1 MKRIANAFIVIA
13 VCGAAG
19 CTNYLYQA
27 DLSGKDAYGKE
38 RQFVLY
44 WTKTDPII
52 GEPKAGPAV
61 LLTECSPTTRIDFS
75 DKPEGVVFRGMPGYD
90 RLPDGDGAVDQNT
103 VCGRIITYS
112 TLVDAQAGQLSLQ
125 MICMPV
131 QDNEFALQPRNYLA
145 ARPEPYV
152 FPVMEKIKKWSLTGE
167 TLAAPAVPDCRE
179 AR

>member
-1 MKRIANAFIVIA
+1 MVFSSHIFLFYFLPLALFAYHASPRPLRMPVLTAVSFIFY
-13 VCGAAG
+13 GW
-19 CTNYLYQA
+19 TNPW
-27 DLSGKDAYGKE
+27 
-38 RQFVLY
+38 FVL
-44 WTKTDPII
+44 
-52 GEPKAGPAV
+52 
-61 LLTECSPTTRIDFS
+61 L
-75 DKPEGVVFRGMPGYD
+75 
-90 RLPDGDGAVDQNT
+90 
-103 VCGRIITYS
+103 ITYS